1 MEVASPITL
10 NHAAAGTKRS
20 LVCSPGLMDSTN
32 RSTFPT
38 GMDLSEDSCGMQ
50 RAFKRRRF
58 QPDTTMESSETSGD
72 YPPFMNMSISKNIF
86 AGSGKLP

>member
-1 MEVASPITL
+1 MEVASPLTL

-32 RSTFPT
+32 RSPFPT
-38 GMDLSEDSCGMQ
+38 GMDMTDDSSSLQ

-58 QPDTTMESSETSGD
+58 QPDTTMESSETASD
-72 YPPFMNMSISKNIF
+72 FPPFMNMTISKNIF
-86 AGSGKLP
+86 AGNGKW